1 MEIDWSFALVVFTG
15 LFAII
20 NPIGNA
26 PIFISFVEH
35 LNKQEQ
41 KAIALKAVSVGFII
55 LTVFVIFGYALFNVF
70 NISIQAFR
78 ITGGLLIIKVGFDM
92 INSKSKDPATSIEQ
106 NSEIKDTGFAISPL
120 ATPILVGP
128 GTLSTAVSFVGVGN
142 KIENSIIIICS
153 SAIILTVAYFVFISS
168 TTLVAKIGKEALNVV
183 TKIMGLL
190 IASIGIQM
198 IITSIEELIHN
209 YKL

>member
-1 MEIDWSFALVVFTG
+1 MDIDWSFVLVVFTG

-26 PIFISFVEH
+26 PIFISFVDSFT
-35 LNKQEQ
+35 LKTQ
-41 KAIALKAVSVGFII
+41 KKIALKAVVVGFII
-55 LTVFVIFGYALFNVF
+55 LTVFVIFGYTLFNVF

-78 ITGGLLIIKVGFDM
+78 ITGGLLVLKVGFDM
-92 INSKSKDPATSIEQ
+92 INSKPKDPATLSAQ
-106 NSEIKDTGFAISPL
+106 NDTMDFGIAISPL

-128 GTLSTAVSFVGVGN
+128 GTLSTAVSFVGIGN
-142 KIENSIIIICS
+142 KIENSIIIILCS
-153 SAIILTVAYFVFISS
+153 GIILTITYFVFISATS
-168 TTLVAKIGKEALNVV
+168 LVEKIGKEALNVV

-198 IITSIEELIHN
+198 IITSIEELMHN

>member
-1 MEIDWSFALVVFTG
+1 MSIDWSFALVVFTG

-26 PIFISFVEH
+26 PIFISFVDH
-35 LNKQEQ
+35 LSNQQQ
-41 KAIALKAVSVGFII
+41 KAIAFKAALVGFII
-55 LTVFVIFGYALFNVF
+55 LTVFVVFGYTLFNVF

-78 ITGGLLIIKVGFDM
+78 ITGGLLVLKVGFDM
-92 INSKSKDPATSIEQ
+92 INSKPKSIAAVATTVEAT
-106 NSEIKDTGFAISPL
+106 DTGFAISPL

-128 GTLSTAVSFVGVGN
+128 GTLSTAVSFVGIGN

-153 SAIILTVAYFVFISS
+153 SGIILVITYFVFISS
-168 TTLVAKIGKEALNVV
+168 TTLVEKIGKEALNVV

-198 IITSIEELIHN
+198 IITSVEELIVN

>member
-1 MEIDWSFALVVFTG
+1 MSIDWSFALVVFTG

-35 LNKQEQ
+35 LNKREQ
-41 KAIALKAVSVGFII
+41 KAIALKAVTVGFII
-55 LTVFVIFGYALFNVF
+55 LTVFVVFGYTLFNVF
-70 NISIQAFR
+70 GISIQAFR
-78 ITGGLLIIKVGFDM
+78 ITGGLLVLKVGFDM
-92 INSKSKDPATSIEQ
+92 INSKPKETVTVST
-106 NSEIKDTGFAISPL
+106 NSETKDTGFAISPL

-142 KIENSIIIICS
+142 KIENSIIIILS
-153 SAIILTVAYFVFISS
+153 SGIILTTTYFVFISS
-168 TTLVAKIGKEALNVV
+168 TTLIEKIGKEALNVV

-198 IITSIEELIHN
+198 IITSIEELFHN

>member
-1 MEIDWSFALVVFTG
+1 MSIDWSFVLIVFTG

-35 LNKQEQ
+35 LNRHEQ
-41 KAIALKAVSVGFII
+41 KAIALKAVTVGFII
-55 LTVFVIFGYALFNVF
+55 LTVFVIFGYTLFNVF

-78 ITGGLLIIKVGFDM
+78 ITGGLLVLKVGFDM
-92 INSKSKDPATSIEQ
+92 INSKSKETASVQTH
-106 NSEIKDTGFAISPL
+106 SEPKDTGFAISPL

-142 KIENSIIIICS
+142 KIENSIIIIFS
-153 SAIILTVAYFVFISS
+153 SGIILTISYFVFISS
-168 TTLVAKIGKEALNVV
+168 TTLIEKIGKEALNVV

-198 IITSIEELIHN
+198 IITSIEELFHN

>member
-1 MEIDWSFALVVFTG
+1 MSIDWSFALVVFTG

-26 PIFISFVEH
+26 PIFISFVDH
-35 LNKQEQ
+35 LNKSQQ
-41 KAIALKAVSVGFII
+41 RAIALKAVTVGFII
-55 LTVFVIFGYALFNVF
+55 LAVFVVFGYALFNIF

-78 ITGGLLIIKVGFDM
+78 ITGGLLVLKVGFDM
-92 INSKSKDPATSIEQ
+92 INSKPKEATAIVSTADAT
-106 NSEIKDTGFAISPL
+106 DTGFAISPL
-120 ATPILVGP
+120 ATPILIGP

-153 SAIILTVAYFVFISS
+153 SGIILAITYFVFISS

-198 IITSIEELIHN
+198 IITSIEELANN